1 VKVFTSQDDV
11 ETILRAQ
18 QVLKIDLAMPSSN
31 ISKLSAK
38 LARCHASVLVPL
50 QTRQIP
56 LSKHLF
62 KLGKQPHQLAPRATA
77 HSSNKTVCISF
88 PAPMPSIHDTEKTLK
103 ED

>member
-1 VKVFTSQDDV
+1 VKVFTSQDV
-11 ETILRAQ
+11 EKTLRAQ
-18 QVLKIDLAMPSSN
+18 QVLEIDPAMPSSN
-31 ISKLSAK
+31 FSKLSVK
-38 LARCHASVLVPL
+38 LARCHASFLVQL

-62 KLGKQPHQLAPRATA
+62 KLGKQPHQLAPCATA